1 MRRLLRGAWRSPS
14 LYWIC
19 VGALVVAVIGLLTL
33 DRLGTTPFGQDV
45 ARTTQPD
52 SVPNSNATASSSG
65 NPSTDQTS
73 AGNQPQTSGSTNTG
87 SGGTGSGGTGS
98 GGTGSGGTGSG
109 GTGSGGTGGG
119 GTGGRHGRRRHG
131 RRRHGRRRHGRRR
144 HGRRRHGRRRHGRR
158 RWRRR
163 RYRNCNPRAAE
174 RNPGCRRAAASDGDG
189 VMAAQAWVQ
198 AQPVLADSRLGLPRT
213 N

>member
-1 MRRLLRGAWRSPS
+1 MRRLLRSAWRSPS

-119 GTGGRHGRRRHG
+119 GTGGGGTGGDGGGGVGTGTATPELPSGILVAVGLLPLMATALWLRRRG
-131 RRRHGRRRHGRRR
+131 
-144 HGRRRHGRRRHGRR
+144 
-158 RWRRR
+158 
-163 RYRNCNPRAAE
+163 YK
-174 RNPGCRRAAASDGDG
+174 
-189 VMAAQAWVQ
+189 
-198 AQPVLADSRLGLPRT
+198 LSRS
-213 N
+213 

>member
-1 MRRLLRGAWRSPS
+1 
-14 LYWIC
+14 

-119 GTGGRHGRRRHG
+119 GTGGGGTGGGGTGGGGTGGGGTGGGGTGGDGGGGVGTGTATPELPSGILVAVGLLPLMATALWLRRRG
-131 RRRHGRRRHGRRR
+131 
-144 HGRRRHGRRRHGRR
+144 
-158 RWRRR
+158 
-163 RYRNCNPRAAE
+163 YK
-174 RNPGCRRAAASDGDG
+174 
-189 VMAAQAWVQ
+189 
-198 AQPVLADSRLGLPRT
+198 LSRS
-213 N
+213 